1 MSSPITNKKS
11 ANKNPASLT
20 KSIAKI
26 FSKTAKVVKSFPPY
40 SKMGQMSDEINL
52 LTSYSSDTVY
62 RLRYNSM
69 TYDYVSPAIVRLLG
83 FSPDEMKKIN
93 FRSLILETKL
103 VNNGMHNVTSFEEL
117 EKSRKQ
123 GNVDKWQA
131 DYLMRTKDGRKIW
144 VTDVSCPWFNE
155 KGEIIGSV
163 GSLRDIS
170 DRKFAEARVQEEILR
185 LAHTDTLTGVSNR
198 HTFFTAVENEL
209 KRFRRAQRHFSIL
222 LIDVDH
228 FKKIN
233 DELGHISGDK
243 ILIEIS
249 QVLSSCMRET
259 DIVARL
265 DGEEFGVFM
274 PETPEEGA
282 YWVAERICKEISKHC
297 FFVENSVIPV
307 HSTVSIGV
315 ASTKG
320 MAAPTMADLYKQADT
335 RLYIAKHTGRN
346 QVSVDEIIHVH

>member
-1 MSSPITNKKS
+1 MSYPITNAKPSKKRRS
-11 ANKNPASLT
+11 SLT
-20 KSIAKI
+20 RSFHKLL
-26 FSKTAKVVKSFPPY
+26 SKARQFKKALPLC
-40 SKMGQMSDEINL
+40 SKFGNLRDEINL

-62 RLRYNSM
+62 RLRYNCM

-83 FSPDEMKKIN
+83 FSPEEMKKIN
-93 FRSLILETKL
+93 FRSLILETKM
-103 VNNGMHNVTSFEEL
+103 VNNGMKDITSFEEL

-123 GNVDKWQA
+123 GNVNKWQA

-144 VTDVSCPWFNE
+144 VTDISCPWFNE
-155 KGEIIGSV
+155 RGEIIGSV

-170 DRKFAEARVQEEILR
+170 DRKSAEAKVQEEILR
-185 LAHTDTLTGVSNR
+185 LANTDALTGIANR
-198 HTFFTAVENEL
+198 HTFFTTIDNEI
-209 KRFRRAQRHFSIL
+209 KRFRRSQRHFSML

-249 QVLSSCMRET
+249 RIANSCIRDT
-259 DIVARL
+259 DVVARL

-274 PETPEEGA
+274 PDTSEEGA
-282 YWVAERICKEISKHC
+282 FWVAERICKEISKHC

-307 HSTVSIGV
+307 HLTVSIGV

-320 MAAPTMADLYKQADT
+320 TTVPTIAELYKQADT

-346 QVSVDEIIHVH
+346 QVSVDEIVHVH